1 MISSDW
7 LMRFLSGQGL
17 SRGPSE
23 RPRGDSGEEESSPQH
38 SSINNSIYDDLRSR
52 LAGLSGQ
59 YNESKKG
66 YKYVRGYKDNLA
78 EVEKAYDVLR
88 GGKPS
93 NDFRTYSDRG
103 AGGFGGSKPADPQ
116 KAAETWANG
125 TELMK
130 LSGNLPA
137 ETFKID
143 DFNFLNSFRGK

>member
-23 RPRGDSGEEESSPQH
+23 SLREDSGEEENSPQY

-66 YKYVRGYKDNLA
+66 YKYERDYKDNLS
-78 EVEKAYDVLR
+78 EVEKAYEVLR